1 MKDTRR
7 ARAFWLTRKIV
18 FMYVLTISHIG
29 CFSSLYLSSL
39 QLAHILPHLNIAV
52 VKPSHLLQDQA
63 RVRFLVPFQNTSVAL
78 IPAPMNPPNFR
89 KSLRLITNLPLSKF
103 LKRKTKRC
111 ASLRFYDRRRL
122 MTSVQRLYVARPKP
136 KPKPVS
142 GKKDLKYDTWWA
154 RCILFVCCVTIS
166 KRDGNEGGNAN
177 AADVEHPAENPA
189 EPISTHTT

>member
-7 ARAFWLTRKIV
+7 AGAFWLTRKIV

-39 QLAHILPHLNIAV
+39 QLAQILPPLNIAV

-63 RVRFLVPFQNTSVAL
+63 RARFLVAFQSTSVAL
-78 IPAPMNPPNFR
+78 IPTLMNPPNFR
-89 KSLRLITNLPLSKF
+89 KSLRLIMNLPLSKF
-103 LKRKTKRC
+103 LKRMTNRSV
-111 ASLRFYDRRRL
+111 SLQFYDRRRL
-122 MTSVQRLYVARPKP
+122 MTSVQLLYVAPPPKP
-136 KPKPVS
+136 KPKSVID
-142 GKKDLKYDTWWA
+142 KKDLKYDTWWA

-177 AADVEHPAENPA
+177 AA
-189 EPISTHTT
+189 EPTSTHTT